1 MTELQPY
8 IARIRELEKLLKQA
22 EQKSDI
28 LTNLLKEASAD
39 FNQTLE
45 KVTTSEENFRAIF
58 ENAPEAIYIIDVR
71 THRILDCNPFT
82 AKWLGYPREQILSA
96 RVEDILETGASG
108 IPENIRKALDSG
120 YVHIQERRFQ
130 KRDGSLADAEITGTL
145 IEYQGKTCFLALVRD
160 ITERKQIEELTRY
173 KELFE
178 NVTDPV
184 FINDA
189 QGRFLEV
196 NDVACSSL
204 GFAREKMLELT
215 LRELTP
221 PSQLGLLVEAAESLQ
236 RQKNVQFELDIQT
249 RMGIPIP
256 YEIHSSRIHYK
267 GSPCVLSVARNLSI
281 RKKMEETL
289 VKTERLLAVGEMASG
304 VAHNF
309 NNLLQMIMGSG
320 EAALAKLG
328 GGKIR
333 ECREAIESIL
343 NACRRG
349 SGIVRRIK
357 DFTLSNTHGMDE
369 AQVFDLE
376 ELLSEALELTKP
388 LWKTL
393 PEPRTYRVNVIK
405 CSGCYIKG
413 KPTEIYE
420 VLVNLIKNALEA
432 MPDGGTLTVTSYI
445 KNDKVY
451 LEIADTGNG
460 IGRENFQRIFEPFF
474 TTKGSQNTG
483 LGLSSSYGFI
493 KRHLGDIRVQS
504 TLGEGTTFTLVL
516 PKSTRVQQEEIEAA
530 PLTRLAKIRFL
541 LIDDEINILRSMEMF
556 FEDSEIEILTAKTAR
571 EGIQTIHNNTLDVVL
586 CDLAMDDMNGL
597 EVGKVIK
604 KHCRKTGIPKIP
616 FILYT
621 GLDKKLDS
629 RILRDAGVD
638 RVVQKPIACEKLLH
652 IIQSVVTEQEPTG
665 EQQCRLDICR
675 T

>member
-1 MTELQPY
+1 MKELQPY
-8 IARIRELEKLLKQA
+8 IARINELEKLLKQA

-45 KVTTSEENFRAIF
+45 RVTTSEENFRAIF
-58 ENAPEAIYIIDVR
+58 ENAPEAIYIIDVQ

-82 AKWLGYPREQILSA
+82 AKWLGYPRQQILSA

-108 IPENIRKALDSG
+108 IPENIRTALDAG

-204 GFAREKMLELT
+204 GFAREKMLQMT

-221 PSQLGLLVEAAESLQ
+221 PSQLGLLVEAAERLQ

-309 NNLLQMIMGSG
+309 NNMLQMIMGSG

-357 DFTLSNTHGMDE
+357 DFTLSKTHGMDE
-369 AQVFDLE
+369 AQIFDLE
-376 ELLSEALELTKP
+376 ELVSEALELTKP

-393 PEPRTYRVNVIK
+393 PEPRKYRVNVIK
-405 CSGCYIKG
+405 FTGCYIKG

-460 IGRENFQRIFEPFF
+460 IDKENFQRIFEPFF
-474 TTKGSQNTG
+474 TTKGSRNTG

-504 TLGEGTTFTLVL
+504 TLGEGTTFTLIL
-516 PKSTRVQQEEIEAA
+516 PKSTRVRQEETESV

-541 LIDDEINILRSMEMF
+541 LIDDEVNILRSMEMF

-571 EGIQTIHNNTLDVVL
+571 EGIQTILNNTLDVVL

-597 EVGKVIK
+597 EVGKAIK
-604 KHCRKTGIPKIP
+604 THCRKAGIPKIP

-621 GLDKKLDS
+621 GLDKKLES
-629 RILRDAGVD
+629 RILKESGVD

-652 IIQSVVTEQEPTG
+652 IIQSVVTEQEPAG
-665 EQQCRLDICR
+665 EQKCRLDICR

>member
-1 MTELQPY
+1 MKELHPY

-96 RVEDILETGASG
+96 RVEDILEPGALG
-108 IPENIRKALDSG
+108 IPENIRKALDAG

-204 GFAREKMLELT
+204 GFEREKMLQLT

-333 ECREAIESIL
+333 ECREAIENIL

-369 AQVFDLE
+369 AQIFDLE
-376 ELLSEALELTKP
+376 ELVSEALELTKP

-393 PEPRTYRVNVIK
+393 PAPRTYRVNVIK
-405 CSGCYIKG
+405 CSECYIKG

-420 VLVNLIKNALEA
+420 VLVNLIKNALES
-432 MPDGGTLTVTSYI
+432 MPDGGTLTITSYI
-445 KNDKVY
+445 KSDKVY

-460 IGRENFQRIFEPFF
+460 IDRENFQRIFEPFF
-474 TTKGSQNTG
+474 TTKGSRNTG

-493 KRHLGDIRVQS
+493 KRHLGDISVQS

-516 PKSTRVQQEEIEAA
+516 PKSTRVRKEETEAA

-541 LIDDEINILRSMEMF
+541 LIDDEINILRSIEMF

-571 EGIQTIHNNTLDVVL
+571 EGIKTIHDNALDVVL

-597 EVGKVIK
+597 EVGKAIIA
-604 KHCRKTGIPKIP
+604 HCRKAGIPKIP

-621 GLDKKLDS
+621 GLDKKLDA
-629 RILRDAGVD
+629 RILKESGVN

-652 IIQSVVTEQEPTG
+652 IIQSVVTEQELTE
-665 EQQCRLDICR
+665 EQQCQVDICR

>member
-1 MTELQPY
+1 MKELQPH

-45 KVTTSEENFRAIF
+45 RVTTSEKNFRAIF
-58 ENAPEAIYIIDVR
+58 ENAPEAIYIIDVQ

-82 AKWLGYPREQILSA
+82 AKWLGYPRQHILSA

-108 IPENIRKALDSG
+108 IPENIRKALDAG
-120 YVHIQERRFQ
+120 KVHIQERRFQ

-145 IEYQGKTCFLALVRD
+145 IDYQGKTCFLALVRD

-204 GFAREKMLELT
+204 GFAREKMLQLT

-221 PSQLGLLVEAAESLQ
+221 LGQLGLLVEAAERLQ

-309 NNLLQMIMGSG
+309 NNMLQMIMGSG

-343 NACRRG
+343 HACRRG

-357 DFTLSNTHGMDE
+357 DFTLSKTHGMDE
-369 AQVFDLE
+369 AQIFDLE
-376 ELLSEALELTKP
+376 ELVSEALELTKP

-393 PEPRTYRVNVIK
+393 PEPRKYRVNVIK
-405 CSGCYIKG
+405 FTGCYIKG

-445 KNDKVY
+445 KHDKVY

-460 IGRENFQRIFEPFF
+460 IDREHFQRIFEPFF
-474 TTKGSQNTG
+474 TTKGSRNTG

-504 TLGEGTTFTLVL
+504 TLGEGTTFTLIL
-516 PKSTRVQQEEIEAA
+516 PKSTRVRQEETESV

-541 LIDDEINILRSMEMF
+541 LIDDEVNILRSMEMF
-556 FEDSEIEILTAKTAR
+556 FEDSEIQILTAKTAR
-571 EGIQTIHNNTLDVVL
+571 EGIQTIRNNTLDVVL

-597 EVGKVIK
+597 EVGKLIK
-604 KHCRKTGIPKIP
+604 THCRKAGIPKIP

-621 GLDKKLDS
+621 GLDKKLES
-629 RILRDAGVD
+629 GILKESGVD
-638 RVVQKPIACEKLLH
+638 RVVQKPIACAKLLH
-652 IIQSVVTEQEPTG
+652 IIQSVVTEQKPNG
-665 EQQCRLDICR
+665 EQQYRLDICR
-675 T
+675 M

>member
-1 MTELQPY
+1 MEKLQPD
-8 IARIRELEKLLKQA
+8 IARTSELEKLLKQA

-45 KVTTSEENFRAIF
+45 RVTTSEENFRAIF
-58 ENAPEAIYIIDVR
+58 ENAPEAIYIIDVQ

-82 AKWLGYPREQILSA
+82 AKWLGYPREQILTA
-96 RVEDILETGASG
+96 KVEDILEPGASG
-108 IPENIRKALDSG
+108 IPENIRKALDAG
-120 YVHIQERRFQ
+120 KVHIQERRFQ
-130 KRDGSLADAEITGTL
+130 KRGGSLADAEITGTL

-160 ITERKQIEELTRY
+160 VTERKQIEELTRY

-184 FINDA
+184 FINDNR
-189 QGRFLEV
+189 GRFLEV
-196 NDVACSSL
+196 NDMACSSL
-204 GFAREKMLELT
+204 GFAREEMLQMA
-215 LRELTP
+215 LRDLTP
-221 PSQLGLLVEAAESLQ
+221 PGQLGLLVEAAERLQ

-256 YEIHSSRIHYK
+256 YEIHSRRIHYK

-309 NNLLQMIMGSG
+309 NNMLQMIMGSG
-320 EAALAKLG
+320 EAALAKLD

-357 DFTLSNTHGMDE
+357 DFTLSKTHGMDE
-369 AQVFDLE
+369 AQIFDLE
-376 ELLSEALELTKP
+376 ELMSEALELTKP

-393 PEPRTYRVNVIK
+393 SEPSKYRVNVIK
-405 CSGCYIKG
+405 CTGCYVKG

-432 MPDGGTLTVTSYI
+432 MPDGGILTVTTYI
-445 KNDKVY
+445 KTDRVY
-451 LEIADTGNG
+451 LEVADTGNG
-460 IGRENFQRIFEPFF
+460 IARENFQRIFEPFF
-474 TTKGSQNTG
+474 TTKGSRSTG

-493 KRHLGDIRVQS
+493 KRHLGDIRVES
-504 TLGEGTTFTLVL
+504 TLGEGTTFTLIL
-516 PKSTRVQQEEIEAA
+516 PKSTRVRQEETEAA
-530 PLTRLAKIRFL
+530 PLTQLTKIKFL
-541 LIDDEINILRSMEMF
+541 LIDDEVNILRSMEMF

-571 EGIQTIHNNTLDVVL
+571 EGLQTIHDNILDVVL
-586 CDLAMDDMNGL
+586 CDLGMDDMNGL
-597 EVGKVIK
+597 EVGKAIK
-604 KHCRKTGIPKIP
+604 THCRKAGIPKIP

-621 GLDKKLDS
+621 GLDKKLES
-629 RILRDAGVD
+629 RILKESGVD

-665 EQQCRLDICR
+665 EKKCRLDICQM
-675 T
+675 

>member
-204 GFAREKMLELT
+204 GFAREKMLQLT

-221 PSQLGLLVEAAESLQ
+221 PGQLGLLVEAAESLQ

-474 TTKGSQNTG
+474 TTKGSRNTG
-483 LGLSSSYGFI
+483 LGLSSS
-493 KRHLGDIRVQS
+493 
-504 TLGEGTTFTLVL
+504 
-516 PKSTRVQQEEIEAA
+516 
-530 PLTRLAKIRFL
+530 
-541 LIDDEINILRSMEMF
+541 
-556 FEDSEIEILTAKTAR
+556 
-571 EGIQTIHNNTLDVVL
+571 
-586 CDLAMDDMNGL
+586 
-597 EVGKVIK
+597 
-604 KHCRKTGIPKIP
+604 
-616 FILYT
+616 
-621 GLDKKLDS
+621 
-629 RILRDAGVD
+629 
-638 RVVQKPIACEKLLH
+638 
-652 IIQSVVTEQEPTG
+652 
-665 EQQCRLDICR
+665 
-675 T
+675 

>member
-1 MTELQPY
+1 MKELQPY
-8 IARIRELEKLLKQA
+8 FARISELEKLLKQA

-45 KVTTSEENFRAIF
+45 RVTTSEENFRAIF
-58 ENAPEAIYIIDVR
+58 ENAPEAIYIIDVQ

-82 AKWLGYPREQILSA
+82 AKWLGYPREQILTA
-96 RVEDILETGASG
+96 KVEDILEPGASG
-108 IPENIRKALDSG
+108 IPENIRKALDAG
-120 YVHIQERRFQ
+120 KVHIQERRFQ

-145 IEYQGKTCFLALVRD
+145 IEYRGKTCFLALVRD
-160 ITERKQIEELTRY
+160 VTERKQIEELTRY

-189 QGRFLEV
+189 RGQFLEV

-204 GFAREKMLELT
+204 GFAREEMLQMA
-215 LRELTP
+215 LRDLTP
-221 PSQLGLLVEAAESLQ
+221 PGQLGLLVEAAERLQ

-267 GSPCVLSVARNLSI
+267 GNPCVLSVARNLSI

-309 NNLLQMIMGSG
+309 NNMLQMIMGSG
-320 EAALAKLG
+320 EAALAKLD

-333 ECREAIESIL
+333 ECREAIDSIL

-357 DFTLSNTHGMDE
+357 DFTLSKTNGMDE
-369 AQVFDLE
+369 AQIFDLE
-376 ELLSEALELTKP
+376 ELMSEALELTKP

-393 PEPRTYRVNVIK
+393 SEPRKYRVNVIK
-405 CSGCYIKG
+405 CTGCYVKG

-432 MPDGGTLTVTSYI
+432 MPDGGILTVTSYI
-445 KNDKVY
+445 KNDRVY
-451 LEIADTGNG
+451 LEVADTGNG
-460 IGRENFQRIFEPFF
+460 IAKENFQRIFEPFF
-474 TTKGSQNTG
+474 TTKGSRSTG

-493 KRHLGDIRVQS
+493 KRHLGDIRVES
-504 TLGEGTTFTLVL
+504 TLGEGTTFTLIL
-516 PKSTRVQQEEIEAA
+516 PKSTRVQKEETEAA
-530 PLTRLAKIRFL
+530 PLTQLTKIKFL
-541 LIDDEINILRSMEMF
+541 LIDDEVNILRSMEMF

-571 EGIQTIHNNTLDVVL
+571 EGLQTIHDNILDVVL
-586 CDLAMDDMNGL
+586 CDLGMDDMNGL
-597 EVGKVIK
+597 EVGKAIK
-604 KHCRKTGIPKIP
+604 THCRKAGIPKIP

-621 GLDKKLDS
+621 GLDKKLES
-629 RILRDAGVD
+629 RILKESGVD

-665 EQQCRLDICR
+665 EHAVGICR
-675 T
+675 M

>member
-1 MTELQPY
+1 MMELQPY
-8 IARIRELEKLLKQA
+8 ITRISELEKLLKQA

-39 FNQTLE
+39 FKQTLE
-45 KVTTSEENFRAIF
+45 RVTTSEENFRAIF
-58 ENAPEAIYIIDVR
+58 ENAPEAIYIIDVQ

-96 RVEDILETGASG
+96 KVEDILEPGASG
-108 IPENIRKALDSG
+108 IPENIRKALDAG
-120 YVHIQERRFQ
+120 KVHIQERRFQ
-130 KRDGSLADAEITGTL
+130 KMDGSIADAEITGTL
-145 IEYQGKTCFLALVRD
+145 IEYQGKACFVALVRD

-184 FINDA
+184 FINDTR
-189 QGRFLEV
+189 GRFLEV

-204 GFAREKMLELT
+204 GFTREEMLQMA
-215 LRELTP
+215 LRDLAP
-221 PSQLGLLVEAAESLQ
+221 PGQLGLLGEAAERLQ
-236 RQKNVQFELDIQT
+236 RQKSVQFELDIQT
-249 RMGIPIP
+249 RMGLPIP
-256 YEIHSSRIHYK
+256 YEINSSRIHYK
-267 GSPCVLSVARNLSI
+267 GNPCVLSVARNLSI

-309 NNLLQMIMGSG
+309 NNMLQMIMGSG

-357 DFTLSNTHGMDE
+357 DFTLSKTNGIDE
-369 AQVFDLE
+369 AQIFDLE
-376 ELLSEALELTKP
+376 ELMSEALELTKP

-393 PEPRTYRVNVIK
+393 SEPRKYRVNVIK
-405 CSGCYIKG
+405 CTGCYVKG

-432 MPDGGTLTVTSYI
+432 MPDGGILTVTSYI
-445 KNDKVY
+445 KNDRVY
-451 LEIADTGNG
+451 LEVADTGNG
-460 IGRENFQRIFEPFF
+460 IAKENFQRIFEPFF
-474 TTKGSQNTG
+474 TTKGSRSTG

-493 KRHLGDIRVQS
+493 KRHLGDIRVES
-504 TLGEGTTFTLVL
+504 TLGEGTTFTLIL
-516 PKSTRVQQEEIEAA
+516 PKSTRVRQEETETL
-530 PLTRLAKIRFL
+530 PLTRLTKIKFL
-541 LIDDEINILRSMEMF
+541 LIDDEVNILRSMEMF

-571 EGIQTIHNNTLDVVL
+571 EGLQTIHNNTLDVVL

-597 EVGKVIK
+597 EVGKAIK
-604 KHCRKTGIPKIP
+604 THCRKAGIPKIP

-621 GLDKKLDS
+621 GLDKQLES
-629 RILRDAGVD
+629 RILNESGVD

-652 IIQSVVTEQEPTG
+652 IIESVVAEQEPTG
-665 EQQCRLDICR
+665 GQQCRLDICR
-675 T
+675 M

>member
-1 MTELQPY
+1 
-8 IARIRELEKLLKQA
+8 
-22 EQKSDI
+22 
-28 LTNLLKEASAD
+28 
-39 FNQTLE
+39 
-45 KVTTSEENFRAIF
+45 
-58 ENAPEAIYIIDVR
+58 
-71 THRILDCNPFT
+71 
-82 AKWLGYPREQILSA
+82 
-96 RVEDILETGASG
+96 
-108 IPENIRKALDSG
+108 
-120 YVHIQERRFQ
+120 
-130 KRDGSLADAEITGTL
+130 
-145 IEYQGKTCFLALVRD
+145 LALVRD

-204 GFAREKMLELT
+204 GFAREEMLQLA
-215 LRELTP
+215 LRDLTP
-221 PSQLGLLVEAAESLQ
+221 PGQLGLLVEAAESLQ

-249 RMGIPIP
+249 RMGLPIP

-309 NNLLQMIMGSG
+309 NNMLQMIMGSG

-357 DFTLSNTHGMDE
+357 DFTLSKTHSMDE
-369 AQVFDLE
+369 AQIFDLE
-376 ELLSEALELTKP
+376 ELVSEALELTKP

-393 PEPRTYRVNVIK
+393 PEPRKYRVNVIK
-405 CSGCYIKG
+405 CTGCYIKG

-432 MPDGGTLTVTSYI
+432 MPDGGILTVTSYI

-474 TTKGSQNTG
+474 TTKGSRNTG

-493 KRHLGDIRVQS
+493 KRHIGDIRVQS

-516 PKSTRVQQEEIEAA
+516 PKSTRVRQEETEAA

-541 LIDDEINILRSMEMF
+541 LIDDEVNILRSMEMF
-556 FEDSEIEILTAKTAR
+556 FEDSEIEIMTAKTAR

-597 EVGKVIK
+597 EVGKAIK
-604 KHCRKTGIPKIP
+604 THCRKAGIPKIP

-621 GLDKKLDS
+621 GLDKKLES
-629 RILRDAGVD
+629 RILKESGVD

-652 IIQSVVTEQEPTG
+652 IIQSVVTEQEPAG
-665 EQQCRLDICR
+665 EQQCRLDTCR
-675 T
+675 M

>member
-1 MTELQPY
+1 MQELQPY
-8 IARIRELEKLLKQA
+8 ITRIRELEKLLKQA

-45 KVTTSEENFRAIF
+45 RVTTSEENFRAIF
-58 ENAPEAIYIIDVR
+58 ENAPEAIYIIDVQ

-82 AKWLGYPREQILSA
+82 AKWLGYQREQILSA
-96 RVEDILETGASG
+96 KVEDILEPGASG
-108 IPENIRKALDSG
+108 IPENIRKALDAG

-145 IEYQGKTCFLALVRD
+145 IEYQEKTCFLALVRD

-204 GFAREKMLELT
+204 GFAREKMLQLT

-221 PSQLGLLVEAAESLQ
+221 PGQLALLVEAAERLQ

-309 NNLLQMIMGSG
+309 NNMLQMIMGSG
-320 EAALAKLG
+320 EAALAKLD

-357 DFTLSNTHGMDE
+357 DFTLSKTHDMDE
-369 AQVFDLE
+369 AQIFDLE
-376 ELLSEALELTKP
+376 ELVSEALELTKP
-388 LWKTL
+388 LWKIL
-393 PEPRTYRVNVIK
+393 PEPRKYRVNVIK
-405 CSGCYIKG
+405 CTGCHIKG

-460 IGRENFQRIFEPFF
+460 IAKEHFQRIFEPFF
-474 TTKGSQNTG
+474 TTKGSRNTG

-493 KRHLGDIRVQS
+493 RRHLGDIRVQS
-504 TLGEGTTFTLVL
+504 TLGEGTTFTLIL
-516 PKSTRVQQEEIEAA
+516 PKSTSVRQEETESV

-541 LIDDEINILRSMEMF
+541 LIDDEVNILRSMEMF

-571 EGIQTIHNNTLDVVL
+571 EGLHTIHNNTLDVVL

-597 EVGKVIK
+597 EVGKAIK
-604 KHCRKTGIPKIP
+604 THCRKAGIPKIP

-629 RILRDAGVD
+629 RILKDAGVD

>member
-1 MTELQPY
+1 MKELQPY
-8 IARIRELEKLLKQA
+8 ITRINELEKLLKQA

-45 KVTTSEENFRAIF
+45 RVTTSEENFRAIF
-58 ENAPEAIYIIDVR
+58 ENAPEAIYIIDVQ

-82 AKWLGYPREQILSA
+82 AKWLGYPREHILSA
-96 RVEDILETGASG
+96 KVEDILEPGASG
-108 IPENIRKALDSG
+108 IPENIRKALDAG

-145 IEYQGKTCFLALVRD
+145 IAYQGKTCFLALVRD

-184 FINDA
+184 FINDG

-196 NDVACSSL
+196 NDMACSSL
-204 GFAREKMLELT
+204 GFAREKMLTLT

-221 PSQLGLLVEAAESLQ
+221 PGQIGLLVEAAERLQ

-249 RMGIPIP
+249 RMGLPIP

-267 GSPCVLSVARNLSI
+267 GSSCVLSVARNLSI

-328 GGKIR
+328 SGKIR
-333 ECREAIESIL
+333 ECREAIDSIL
-343 NACRRG
+343 NACHRG

-357 DFTLSNTHGMDE
+357 DFSLSKNHGMDE
-369 AQVFDLE
+369 AQIFDLE
-376 ELLSEALELTKP
+376 ELVSEALELTKP
-388 LWKTL
+388 LWKSL
-393 PEPRTYRVNVIK
+393 PEPRKYRVNVIK
-405 CSGCYIKG
+405 CTGCYIKG

-432 MPDGGTLTVTSYI
+432 MPDGGTLTVTSFI
-445 KNDKVY
+445 KGDKVY

-460 IGRENFQRIFEPFF
+460 IDKENFQRIFEPFF
-474 TTKGSQNTG
+474 TTKGSRNTG

-504 TLGEGTTFTLVL
+504 TLGEGTTFTLIL
-516 PKSTRVQQEEIEAA
+516 PKSPRVRQQETEAA
-530 PLTRLAKIRFL
+530 PLPHLARIRFL
-541 LIDDEINILRSMEMF
+541 LIDDEVNILRSMEMF

-571 EGIQTIHNNTLDVVL
+571 DGIEIIHNNTLDVVL
-586 CDLAMDDMNGL
+586 CDLAMDDLNGL
-597 EVGKVIK
+597 EVGKAIK
-604 KHCRKTGIPKIP
+604 KHCRKAGIPKIP

-629 RILRDAGVD
+629 RILKDAGVD

-665 EQQCRLDICR
+665 EQQCR
-675 T
+675 

>member
-1 MTELQPY
+1 MKELQPY

-96 RVEDILETGASG
+96 RVEDILEPGASR

-184 FINDA
+184 FINNA

-204 GFAREKMLELT
+204 GFAREKMLQLT

-221 PSQLGLLVEAAESLQ
+221 PGQLGLLVEAAESLQ

-357 DFTLSNTHGMDE
+357 DFTLSDTHGMDE

-376 ELLSEALELTKP
+376 ELVSEALELTKP

-460 IGRENFQRIFEPFF
+460 IDKDNFQRIFEPFF
-474 TTKGSQNTG
+474 TTKGSRNTG

-516 PKSTRVQQEEIEAA
+516 PKSTRVQQEETETA

-556 FEDSEIEILTAKTAR
+556 FEDSEIEILTAKTAK
-571 EGIQTIHNNTLDVVL
+571 EGIQTIHTNTLDVVL

-604 KHCRKTGIPKIP
+604 KHCRKAGIPKIP

-629 RILRDAGVD
+629 RVLKDAGVD

-665 EQQCRLDICR
+665 ERQCRLDICR

>member
-96 RVEDILETGASG
+96 RVEDILEPGASG
-108 IPENIRKALDSG
+108 IPENIRKALDAG

-204 GFAREKMLELT
+204 GFAREKMLQLT

-320 EAALAKLG
+320 EAALTKLG

-369 AQVFDLE
+369 AQIFDLE
-376 ELLSEALELTKP
+376 ELVSEALELTKP

-445 KNDKVY
+445 KNDKVC

-460 IGRENFQRIFEPFF
+460 IDRENFQRIFEPFF
-474 TTKGSQNTG
+474 TTKGSRNTG

-516 PKSTRVQQEEIEAA
+516 PKSTRVQQEETEAA

-571 EGIQTIHNNTLDVVL
+571 EGIQTIHNNALDVVL

-597 EVGKVIK
+597 EVGKAIK
-604 KHCRKTGIPKIP
+604 THCRKTGIPKIP

-621 GLDKKLDS
+621 GLDKKLDFRKLKDS
-629 RILRDAGVD
+629 GVD

>member
-1 MTELQPY
+1 MMELQPY
-8 IARIRELEKLLKQA
+8 IARISELEKLLKQA

-39 FNQTLE
+39 FKQTLE
-45 KVTTSEENFRAIF
+45 RVTTSEENFRAIF
-58 ENAPEAIYIIDVR
+58 ENAPEAIYIIDVE

-82 AKWLGYPREQILSA
+82 AEWLGYPREQILSA
-96 RVEDILETGASG
+96 KVEDILEPGASG
-108 IPENIRKALDSG
+108 IPENIRKALDAG
-120 YVHIQERRFQ
+120 KVHIQERRFQ
-130 KRDGSLADAEITGTL
+130 KMDGSLADAEITGTL
-145 IEYQGKTCFLALVRD
+145 IEYRGKTCFLALVRD

-204 GFAREKMLELT
+204 GFAREEMLQLA
-215 LRELTP
+215 LRDLTP
-221 PSQLGLLVEAAESLQ
+221 PGQLGLLVEAAESLQ

-249 RMGIPIP
+249 RMGLPIP

-309 NNLLQMIMGSG
+309 NNMLQMIMGSG

-357 DFTLSNTHGMDE
+357 DFTLSKTNGIDE
-369 AQVFDLE
+369 AQIFDLE
-376 ELLSEALELTKP
+376 ELMSEALELTKP

-393 PEPRTYRVNVIK
+393 SEPRKYRVNVIK
-405 CSGCYIKG
+405 CTGCYVKG

-451 LEIADTGNG
+451 LEVADTGNG
-460 IGRENFQRIFEPFF
+460 IAKENFQRIFEPFF
-474 TTKGSQNTG
+474 TTKGSRSTG

-493 KRHLGDIRVQS
+493 KRHLGDIRVES
-504 TLGEGTTFTLVL
+504 TLGEGTTFTLIL
-516 PKSTRVQQEEIEAA
+516 PKSTRVRQAETETL
-530 PLTRLAKIRFL
+530 PLTRLTKIKFL
-541 LIDDEINILRSMEMF
+541 LIDDEVNILRSMEMF

-571 EGIQTIHNNTLDVVL
+571 EGLQTIHSNTLDVVL

-597 EVGKVIK
+597 EVGKAIQA
-604 KHCRKTGIPKIP
+604 HCRKAGIPKIP

-621 GLDKKLDS
+621 GLDKKLES
-629 RILRDAGVD
+629 RILKESGVD
-638 RVVQKPIACEKLLH
+638 QVVQKPIACEKLLH
-652 IIQSVVTEQEPTG
+652 IIESVVTGQEPTG
-665 EQQCRLDICR
+665 GQQCRLDICR
-675 T
+675 M

>member
-1 MTELQPY
+1 MKELQRH
-8 IARIRELEKLLKQA
+8 IARISELEKLLEQA

-45 KVTTSEENFRAIF
+45 RVTTSEENFRAIF
-58 ENAPEAIYIIDVR
+58 ENAPEAIYIIDAQ

-82 AKWLGYPREQILSA
+82 AKWLGYPREQILA
-96 RVEDILETGASG
+96 AKVEDILEPGASG
-108 IPENIRKALDSG
+108 IPENIRKALDVG
-120 YVHIQERRFQ
+120 KVHIQERRFQ
-130 KRDGSLADAEITGTL
+130 KMDGSLADAEITGTL
-145 IEYQGKTCFLALVRD
+145 IEFQGKTCFLALVRD
-160 ITERKQIEELTRY
+160 VTERKQIEELTRY

-184 FINDA
+184 FINDTRG
-189 QGRFLEV
+189 QFLEV

-204 GFAREKMLELT
+204 GFAREEMLQMA
-215 LRELTP
+215 LRDLTP
-221 PSQLGLLVEAAESLQ
+221 PGQLDLLIEAAERLQ

-267 GSPCVLSVARNLSI
+267 GRPCVLSVARNLSI
-281 RKKMEETL
+281 RKQMEETL

-309 NNLLQMIMGSG
+309 NNMLQMIMGSG

-357 DFTLSNTHGMDE
+357 DFTLSKTHDMDE
-369 AQVFDLE
+369 AQIFDLE
-376 ELLSEALELTKP
+376 ELVSEALELTKP
-388 LWKTL
+388 LWKIL
-393 PEPRTYRVNVIK
+393 PEPRKYRVNVIK
-405 CSGCYIKG
+405 CTGCYIKG

-432 MPDGGTLTVTSYI
+432 MPNGGTLTVTSYI
-445 KNDKVY
+445 KNDRVY

-474 TTKGSQNTG
+474 TTKGSRSTG

-493 KRHLGDIRVQS
+493 KRHLGDIKVES
-504 TLGEGTTFTLVL
+504 SPGEGTTFTLIL
-516 PKSTRVQQEEIEAA
+516 PKSTRVRQEETEAA
-530 PLTRLAKIRFL
+530 PMTRLTKIKFL
-541 LIDDEINILRSMEMF
+541 LIDDEVNILRSMEMF

-571 EGIQTIHNNTLDVVL
+571 EGIQTICTNTLDLVL
-586 CDLAMDDMNGL
+586 CDLGMDDMNGL
-597 EVGKVIK
+597 EVGKAIQA
-604 KHCRKTGIPKIP
+604 HCRKAGIPKIP

-629 RILRDAGVD
+629 QILKESGVD
-638 RVVQKPIACEKLLH
+638 RVVQKPIACEKLLY
-652 IIQSVVTEQEPTG
+652 IIQSVVAEQEPTG
-665 EQQCRLDICR
+665 EQQRRLNISR
-675 T
+675 M